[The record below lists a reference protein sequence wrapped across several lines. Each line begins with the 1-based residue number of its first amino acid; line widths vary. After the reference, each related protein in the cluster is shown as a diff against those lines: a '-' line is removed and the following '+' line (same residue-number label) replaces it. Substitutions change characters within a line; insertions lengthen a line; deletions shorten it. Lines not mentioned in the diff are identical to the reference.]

1 MSERNEYK
9 GYTFVIESVDMN
21 SPYSTDID
29 LNKFWYKSIIIPPK
43 EKVKRCMNIG
53 FHNIEFTVKYITDN
67 GISIDRKVKCVITL
81 SKKEGYIILVIDDKE
96 LNKREDILEEVSRKF
111 IYHIESILKV
121 GSDNENNSLI
131 ERDKTGNL
139 CMCANNNNLT
149 PTPEFQKL
157 LLKQIVNSDN
167 PLKEIERIS
176 ELINTIKNYFE

>member
-1 MSERNEYK
+1 MNEKKSYS
-9 GYTFVIESVDMN
+9 GYTVEIESVDMN

-29 LNKFWYKSIIIPPK
+29 KFWYKSIIIPPK

-53 FHNIEFTVKYITDN
+53 FHNIEFTVKYITDD

-81 SKKEGYIILVIDDKE
+81 SKKEGYIILEIDDKE
-96 LNKREDILEEVSRKF
+96 LNKREDILEEVSRKL
-111 IYHIESILKV
+111 IYHIESILDLKV

-131 ERDKTGNL
+131 ERDRIGNL
-139 CMCANNNNLT
+139 CVCANNNLT